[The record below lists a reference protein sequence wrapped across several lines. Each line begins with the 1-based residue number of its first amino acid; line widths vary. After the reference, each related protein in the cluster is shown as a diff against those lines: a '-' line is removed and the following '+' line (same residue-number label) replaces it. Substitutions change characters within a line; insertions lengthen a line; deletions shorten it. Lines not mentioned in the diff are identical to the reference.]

1 MKIVIN
7 LVLVAI
13 AVFLG
18 WQLYSSIKDPIT
30 FMDELSVRED
40 AVASR
45 LKQVRDAQTIYRDVS
60 GGEYAKTW
68 DELVNT
74 LRNGNIPLVSVFGDP
89 DDPNFDPNDLRT
101 DTTYI
106 PAIDTVNALGIDLDS
121 LRYIPYTGGRK
132 EFGLY
137 ADTTTYQKAL
147 VNVVEVTAPYADFM
161 GPFADERYKRYINTY
176 DPGATMKFGSRAKP
190 TLSGSWD

>member
-7 LVLVAI
+7 LVLVAV
-13 AVFLG
+13 AAFLG
-18 WQLYSSIKDPIT
+18 WQLYSSIKDPIS
-30 FMDELSVRED
+30 FMNELALREE
-40 AVASR
+40 AVSSR

-60 GGEYAKTW
+60 GGEYAKTF

-74 LRNGNIPLVSVFGDP
+74 LRNGSIPLVSVFGDP

-106 PAIDTVNALGIDLDS
+106 PAIDTINALGINLDS
-121 LRYIPYTGGRK
+121 LRYIPYSGGK
-132 EFGLY
+132 EFDLE
-137 ADTTTYQKAL
+137 ADTVTYQKAL
-147 VNVVEVTAPYADFM
+147 VNYVQVGAPYKSFM
-161 GPFADERYKRYINTY
+161 GPYASERYKRYINTY